1 MSLRTKLIGFSILLT
16 LIPVGVSG
24 LSMIQKTRD
33 ELKDSANTEL
43 MNAADDVRREIE
55 DFYRYILSPLR
66 LVQKTLENESLG
78 PNEKLQL
85 LTEGMKN
92 IAELAAIQVSV
103 EGNYPLLVTQDAF
116 LNKMTEKLSD
126 SDKSDADPSE
136 ILKLEP
142 DEIKALHAASRQVHS
157 EKDIF
162 LGDPEYLPE
171 ADAWL
176 MTAILPLK
184 AGNVSAILSARI
196 NLERL
201 KKNIENHP
209 FTQRGFISLIEHDGH
224 KIFDPK
230 RPDMSN
236 YELVKTAKKQMFSA
250 GASNSAAPYTRPS
263 GEKML
268 GAYSFPAETN
278 IAVIVEQNEKRAYLA
293 VRDME
298 QKLLMWMIIG
308 FSFAVIAAVAVSV
321 SLTRP
326 LHRLILAARK
336 IAEGDLSV
344 QIETGKKKDEIGEL
358 SLAFNKMISDLDR
371 YIHELTET
379 TKAKERAE
387 SELKLAWNIQQ
398 SFLPKDFPKLAEIDV
413 WGKCEPAREVGGDYF
428 DFFKIDDERYG
439 MVVGDVS
446 GKGVPAALFMAVSR
460 TLFRMLTAQEHQPG
474 PVLTEFNDRLVALDQ
489 GSNMFITLF
498 YGVINIKTGHLQY
511 STAGHNMP
519 YLKSSQY
526 GDGEFRMLPNIKTM
540 VAGMM
545 DGMEMEMAE
554 IYLSRGDMIVLYT
567 DGMTEAINMDE
578 DEFGEKRLAEYLNRY
593 AEMSAQ
599 EICEK
604 LVADVQAFQT
614 GMPQFDDMTMFV
626 MKLQGVQ
633 GA

>member
-1 MSLRTKLIGFSILLT
+1 MSLRTKLIVFSVLLA
-16 LIPVGVSG
+16 LIPVGISG
-24 LSMIQKTRD
+24 WSMIQKTRD

-43 MNAADDVRREIE
+43 MNAADDVRQEIE

-66 LVQKTLENESLG
+66 LIQKTLENESLG

-92 IAELAAIQVSV
+92 ITELAAIQVSV
-103 EGNYPLLVTQDAF
+103 EGNYPLLVTQDDF
-116 LNKMTEKLSD
+116 LKKLSD
-126 SDKSDADPSE
+126 VNKMSKKQTQDSDEDPSE

-142 DEIKALHAASRQVHS
+142 DEIKAIQAASRQKHS

-162 LGDPEYLPE
+162 PGDPEYLPE

-184 AGNVSAILSARI
+184 VGNVSATLSARI

-201 KKNIENHP
+201 KKHIEEHP
-209 FTQRGFISLIEHDGH
+209 FAQRGFITLIQHDGH

-230 RPDMSN
+230 RPDLSD
-236 YELVKTAKKQMFSA
+236 YELVRTVKKHLLSA
-250 GASNSAAPYTRPS
+250 GDTNAVALYTRPS

-268 GAYSFPAETN
+268 GAYSFPAELN
-278 IAVIVEQNEKRAYLA
+278 IAVIAEQDEKRAYLA
-293 VRDME
+293 VREME
-298 QKLLMWMIIG
+298 EKLLMWMLIG

-326 LHRLILAARK
+326 LHRLMLAARK

-344 QIETGKKKDEIGEL
+344 QIETGNKKDEIGEL
-358 SLAFNKMISDLDR
+358 SLTFNKMVSDLDR

-398 SFLPKDFPKLAEIDV
+398 SFLPKDFPKLPEIEV

-428 DFFKIDDERYG
+428 DFFQIDDERYG

-460 TLFRMLTAQEHQPG
+460 TLFRMLTAQKYQPG
-474 PVLTEFNDRLVALDQ
+474 PTLTEFNDRLVALDQ

-498 YGVINIKTGHLQY
+498 YGVINIKTGQLQY

-519 YLKSSQY
+519 YLKSSQCAE
-526 GDGEFRMLPNIKTM
+526 GQFCMLPNMKTM
-540 VAGMM
+540 VAGIM
-545 DGMEMEMAE
+545 DGMEMETAE
-554 IYLSRGDMIVLYT
+554 IYLSKGDMIVLYT
-567 DGMTEAINMDE
+567 DGMTESISKDE
-578 DEFGEKRLAEYLNRY
+578 KEFGEERLAEYLNRY
-593 AEMSAQ
+593 AEMSAR

-626 MKLQGVQ
+626 MKMS
-633 GA
+633 

>member
-1 MSLRTKLIGFSILLT
+1 MSLRAKLIIFSVFLA
-16 LIPVGVSG
+16 LIPVSISG
-24 LSMIQKTRD
+24 WSMIQKTRD

-43 MNAADDVRREIE
+43 MNAADDVRQEIE

-116 LNKMTEKLSD
+116 LDKMTEKLSD
-126 SDKSDADPSE
+126 SDKPDADPSE

-142 DEIKALHAASRQVHS
+142 DEIKSLQAASRQGHS

-162 LGDPEYLPE
+162 PGDPEYLPE

-184 AGNVSAILSARI
+184 VGNISATLSARI
-196 NLERL
+196 NLEPL
-201 KKNIENHP
+201 KKHIEEHP
-209 FTQRGFISLIEHDGH
+209 FTQRGFISLIAHDGH

-230 RPDMSN
+230 CPDLSD
-236 YELVKTAKKQMFSA
+236 YELVKAAKKRIP
-250 GASNSAAPYTRPS
+250 SNSAALYTRPS

-268 GAYSFPAETN
+268 GAYSFPAEPN
-278 IAVIVEQNEKRAYLA
+278 IAVIVEQDEKKAYLA
-293 VRDME
+293 VREME

-308 FSFAVIAAVAVSV
+308 FSFAVFMAVVVSV

-428 DFFKIDDERYG
+428 DFFQIDDDRYG

-567 DGMTEAINMDE
+567 DGMTEAISME
-578 DEFGEKRLAEYLNRY
+578 EEEFGEKRLAEYLNRY

-626 MKLQGVQ
+626 MKLKGVQ

>member
-1 MSLRTKLIGFSILLT
+1 MSLRTKLIIFSVFLA

-43 MNAADDVRREIE
+43 LNAADDVRQEIE
-55 DFYRYILSPLR
+55 DFYRYVLSPLR
-66 LVQKTLENESLG
+66 LMQKTLENESIG
-78 PNEKLQL
+78 SNEKLQL

-92 IAELAAIQVSV
+92 INELAAIQVSV
-103 EGNYPLLVTQDAF
+103 EGNYPLLVTQDAI
-116 LNKMTEKLSD
+116 LEKLTSNRQTQN
-126 SDKSDADPSE
+126 SGADPSE
-136 ILKLEP
+136 ILKLHP
-142 DEIKALHAASRQVHS
+142 DEIKSLQAASRQGGNENEIS
-157 EKDIF
+157 
-162 LGDPEYLPE
+162 LGGLEYLPE
-171 ADAWL
+171 AEIWL
-176 MTAILPLK
+176 MTAVLPLK
-184 AGNVSAILSARI
+184 LGNLSATLSARI

-201 KKNIENHP
+201 KKHIEEHP

-224 KIFDPK
+224 KFFDPK
-230 RPDMSN
+230 RPDLSD
-236 YELVKTAKKQMFSA
+236 YELVKTAKKRIPTD
-250 GASNSAAPYTRPS
+250 SAALYTRPS

-268 GAYSFPAETN
+268 GAYSFPAEPN
-278 IAVIVEQNEKRAYLA
+278 IAVIVEQDEKRAYLA
-293 VRDME
+293 VREME
-298 QKLLMWMIIG
+298 QKLLMWMLIG
-308 FSFAVIAAVAVSV
+308 FSFAVLMAVVVSV

-358 SLAFNKMISDLDR
+358 SLTFNKMVSDLDR

-398 SFLPKDFPKLAEIDV
+398 SFLPKDFPELAEIEV

-428 DFFKIDDERYG
+428 DFFQIDDDRYG
-439 MVVGDVS
+439 MVIGDVS

-460 TLFRMLTAQEHQPG
+460 TLFRMLTALEHQPG
-474 PVLTEFNDRLVALDQ
+474 TVLTEFNDRLVALDQ

-526 GDGEFRMLPNIKTM
+526 PDGQFRMLPNIKTM
-540 VAGMM
+540 VAGIM

-554 IYLSRGDMIVLYT
+554 IYLSEGDIIVLYT
-567 DGMTEAINMDE
+567 DGMTEPISKDE
-578 DEFGEKRLAEYLNRY
+578 EEFGEERLAEYLNRY

-604 LVADVQAFQT
+604 LIDDVLDFQT

-626 MKLQGVQ
+626 MKVKKI
-633 GA
+633 